1 VEENLVGR
9 LGMSILLGLASL
21 LIVVFEESLSD
32 REEWEVSIEH
42 RILAGWERVRTLMNV
57 GVTAAAVPSVVMV
70 MTNRACRSDS

>member
-1 VEENLVGR
+1 MEENLVGR

-57 GVTAAAVPSVVMV
+57 GVTAAAVPSVVIV

>member
-1 VEENLVGR
+1 MEENLVGR